1 MANKAAFTGRIHSF
15 CQLVRSVWLMD
26 LFSSWVTVGGGDP
39 RQDKMVPPSLLSSNY
54 VLRNLS
60 KILGFYINK

>member
-1 MANKAAFTGRIHSF
+1 LIGLAISF

-39 RQDKMVPPSLLSSNY
+39 RQDKMVPPHC
-54 VLRNLS
+54 
-60 KILGFYINK
+60 